1 MKATRKQFINLL
13 KMALE
18 DMQAD
23 VGDLMKHCEAQKE
36 SGKTS
41 DYVCRE
47 NMTVYENLRTGIQ
60 CMAEEVGRIDLDAF
74 SDIEELVSEVERRIR
89 EHLTKLGLAG
99 GLAST
104 LKRKMERIV
113 KFLHE
118 EMG

>member
-1 MKATRKQFINLL
+1 MNATRKQFIGLL

-23 VGDLMKHCEAQKE
+23 VGDLIKDCQARGERGE
-36 SGKTS
+36 IS

-47 NMTVYENLRTGIQ
+47 NMTVYESLRTGIQ
-60 CMAEEVGRIDLDAF
+60 CMAEEVERIDFDAF
-74 SDIEELVSEVERRIR
+74 SDIAELVNEVERCSR
-89 EHLTKLGLAG
+89 EHLMKRGFAG

-104 LKRKMERIV
+104 LKRKMESIV